1 MPSAILST
9 ALTIRWFVVADEHKN
24 GNGRTRWLV
33 IAIPLLA
40 AIAGVL
46 GFMYAI
52 GQRTSKIGEVVDWK
66 SETAPRIERMDS
78 QGTTSFKLFH
88 DEYLRRQ
95 LRQEEEMDRMRQA
108 IYDKQMADL
117 KERILTLERKPH
129 ENSN

>member
-1 MPSAILST
+1 MP
-9 ALTIRWFVVADEHKN
+9 DEHKN

-33 IAIPLLA
+33 IALPLLA

-78 QGTTSFKLFH
+78 KGTISFELFH
-88 DEYLRRQ
+88 TQ
-95 LRQEEEMDRMRQA
+95 
-108 IYDKQMADL
+108 YDKEQGQQYERIKELEKALYDERIKDL
-117 KERILTLERKPH
+117 KSRIEALERKPH
-129 ENSN
+129 EDRN